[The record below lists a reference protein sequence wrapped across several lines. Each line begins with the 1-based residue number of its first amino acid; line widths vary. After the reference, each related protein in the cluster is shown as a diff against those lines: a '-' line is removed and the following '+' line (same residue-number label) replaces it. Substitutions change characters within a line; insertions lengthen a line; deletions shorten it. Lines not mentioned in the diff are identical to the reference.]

1 MIAPVNSGFQYQN
14 QIRRFVS
21 KISDKKR
28 RILRF
33 PVAGA
38 VWI

>member
-1 MIAPVNSGFQYQN
+1 MIALDTSGFQYQN
-14 QIRRFVS
+14 QIRRLLS